1 MNIEKTYKK
10 NFCLFL
16 ANERILSVF
25 KNASSERIAEE
36 IYFMRIILVFF
47 FLPIESLLCNTC
59 YVLALNYLL
68 CSTYKKVNV
77 LVPRL
82 VVHAQLLHNFRAGY
96 KTGHSRN

>member
-1 MNIEKTYKK
+1 MS
-10 NFCLFL
+10 
-16 ANERILSVF
+16 NERILSVF
-25 KNASSERIAEE
+25 KNTSSERIAEE
-36 IYFMRIILVFF
+36 IYFMRIILVI

-82 VVHAQLLHNFRAGY
+82 VVHAQLLHNFRAGS
-96 KTGHSRN
+96 KLVTPVIDCNSVP

>member
-1 MNIEKTYKK
+1 M
-10 NFCLFL
+10 
-16 ANERILSVF
+16 RILSVF
-25 KNASSERIAEE
+25 KNTSSERIAEE
-36 IYFMRIILVFF
+36 IYLMRIILVI

>member
-1 MNIEKTYKK
+1 MREYYLYLKILVVNALRRKYIL
-10 NFCLFL
+10 CVLFL
-16 ANERILSVF
+16 L
-25 KNASSERIAEE
+25 
-36 IYFMRIILVFF
+36 F